1 MSNDDSSPARQLSQ
15 KQDYSEPLGQ
25 RLTLFLLV
33 LVVTTVSGTFLILS
47 FGPAPEAIDPS
58 SDLWP
63 DFTGTVISEPSDRLL
78 LVFWL
83 TMGLTA
89 LAVSL
94 WLAHVGEPLRFG
106 RSHTFAT
113 WLLFAVLTF
122 LLGFTLI
129 PSTEPHDN
137 WQGLSFLAV
146 AFAALVTV
154 LLAVVKSRLSHWWP
168 IANVVAAVVALA
180 YLVGAAWQTHW
191 SIRDPFH
198 FGISMDDYMRG
209 STLAI
214 PYADYLPTYSAFLGH
229 PLFLIRGL
237 PGQVQADITTY
248 WILALQVVSII
259 AAFLLVRSASARGNG
274 GLAGLLLIAPV
285 AFAAVGTGQSALQ
298 SAPVTPSRVLV
309 PLIAF
314 VLLLWSQRSIESRR
328 WPQWSLVLAGFL
340 LGVAALNNIEFGL
353 TALVAAL
360 IAVAIGASNVKLS
373 AVRVFWL
380 LVGGSLFSALF
391 LLTSSVASSPFD
403 PLNVVRIQ
411 LIYAAAGY
419 DLHPLISLGPYLPFV
434 IVSLMSIALG
444 TWQLRGSRS
453 DGKSKTRGYVLLT
466 VGLWMLFSFGYFAGR
481 SFSSVLFAG
490 LAIQLGI
497 LLAVLGES
505 AWKKLPLRGPLT
517 RDLGSTGAVAL
528 ALLPTF
534 FALMLIVGGN
544 TPQRTLAF
552 GLVGDPAVDFRNSD
566 FDDVRLAIEMESL
579 GESDGAV
586 YLIVG
591 PSAVTSRIA
600 GMEDGAV
607 MSRVF
612 LSVSRT
618 LMEFQCDRLPSDGV
632 LVVDSKIADRM
643 DSLSA
648 CRERLNRVGADVAVV
663 PGLDVRIYQLLE
675 EPYLDARRVT
685 E

>member
-1 MSNDDSSPARQLSQ
+1 MINDDSFPARQLAP
-15 KQDYSEPLGQ
+15 KKDYSDPLGR

-33 LVVTTVSGTFLILS
+33 LVATTISGTFLIIS

-63 DFTGTVISEPSDRLL
+63 DFTGTVISEPSDRIV

-89 LAVSL
+89 LAVSF
-94 WLAHVGEPLRFG
+94 WLAHVGDVLRFG
-106 RSHTFAT
+106 RSHTFTT
-113 WLLFAVLTF
+113 WLLFAVLTV

-146 AFAALVTV
+146 AFAALITV

-168 IANVVAAVVALA
+168 IVNVVAAMVALA

-191 SIRDPFH
+191 SIRDPYH
-198 FGISMDDYMRG
+198 FGIALDDFMRG

-214 PYADYLPTYSAFLGH
+214 PYADYLPTYTAFLGH

-237 PGQVQADITTY
+237 PGRVQADITTY
-248 WILALQVVSII
+248 WILVLQVVSIL
-259 AAFLLVRSASARGNG
+259 AAFLLVRNASAWRNA
-274 GLAGLLLIAPV
+274 GLAGLLLIAPIS
-285 AFAAVGTGQSALQ
+285 FAAVGTGQSALQ
-298 SAPVTPSRVLV
+298 SSPVTPSRVVLPLV
-309 PLIAF
+309 AF
-314 VLLLWSQRSIESRR
+314 VLLIWSGRKIESRR
-328 WPQWSLVLAGFL
+328 WPQWSLVAAGFV
-340 LGVAALNNIEFGL
+340 LGLGALNNIEFGL
-353 TALVAAL
+353 TAFVAAL
-360 IAVAIGASNVKLS
+360 IAVAIGASSPKLS
-373 AVRVFWL
+373 AVRVLWL

-391 LLTSSVASSPFD
+391 LLASNVASAPFD

-411 LIYAAAGY
+411 LVYTAAGY

-434 IVSLMSIALG
+434 IVSLVSIALG
-444 TWQLRGSRS
+444 TWQLRRS
-453 DGKSKTRGYVLLT
+453 QSDVRSQARGYVLLA

-505 AWKKLPLRGPLT
+505 AWKKVSLEWPLQ
-517 RDLGSTGAVAL
+517 RDFGGTGAIAL

-534 FALMLIVGGN
+534 FGLMLIVGGN

-552 GLVGDPAVDFRNSD
+552 GLTANPAVDFQSSN
-566 FDDVRLAIEMESL
+566 FDDVHSAIEVEGLKGS
-579 GESDGAV
+579 GGST

-600 GMEDGAV
+600 GMKDGAV
-607 MSRVF
+607 ISRVF
-612 LSVSRT
+612 LPVSQT

-632 LVVDSKIADRM
+632 LVVESEIADRM

-648 CRERLNRVGADVAVV
+648 CREGLNRVGADVAVV

-675 EPYLDARRVT
+675 QPYLDERRVT
-685 E
+685 K